1 MPAVFT
7 YSDLW
12 SFYKQQ
18 NSDTQKDILRQLDLN
33 SVMKYATIE
42 MKKSILKEAPDEIVA
57 KYRVQMKTT
66 KQLEQELFGIIR
78 R

>member
-1 MPAVFT
+1 MSVIFT
-7 YSDLW
+7 YNDMW
-12 SFYKQQ
+12 AFYRQAD
-18 NSDTQKDILRQLDLN
+18 NEVQKDILRQLDLN
-33 SVMKYATIE
+33 SVMKYATIDE
-42 MKKSILKEAPDEIVA
+42 RKNILKEAPAEIVA